1 MTEPTASNLAS
12 ATYRG
17 RFAPSP
23 TGPLHMGSLIAALAS
38 YLDARAHKG
47 VWLLRM
53 EDLDPPREP
62 EGAAE
67 IILSQL
73 EALHL
78 HWDGAVLYQ
87 SQRLEA
93 YADALSELKH
103 QQLCFPCSCTRQR
116 LKSLGG
122 VYDGHC
128 RSAAAD
134 TRAGSYAIRAAVVD
148 EDCCFDDRIQGRFC
162 QHLEK
167 EVGDFVI
174 KRKDGLFAYQ
184 LAVIVDDE
192 FQQISDIVR
201 GQDLLDS
208 TPRQIYL
215 QRRLGYQTPR
225 YAHIPVIVD
234 EHGDKLSKQSFAEAI
249 DADNGSELIYQA
261 LAYLGQSPDSG
272 LRGSDCETLL
282 KWGVENWDIQA
293 VPKLATI
300 PQSPDSIAD

>member
-1 MTEPTASNLAS
+1 MTEPTASKLSS

-38 YLDARAHKG
+38 YLDARAHG
-47 VWLLRM
+47 GIWLLRM

-62 EGAAE
+62 EGAAKT
-67 IILSQL
+67 ILSQL

-93 YADALSELKH
+93 YANALSELKQ

-116 LKSLGG
+116 LKSLNG

-128 RSAAAD
+128 KSAASTA
-134 TRAGSYAIRAAVVD
+134 TGSFAIRVAIADV
-148 EDCCFDDRIQGRFC
+148 ECCFDDRIQGRFC
-162 QHLEK
+162 QQLK
-167 EVGDFVI
+167 NEVGDFVI

-184 LAVIVDDE
+184 LAVVVDDE
-192 FQQISDIVR
+192 FQEISHIVR

-215 QRRLGYQTPR
+215 QRQLGYHTPR
-225 YAHIPVIVD
+225 YAHIPVIVN
-234 EHGDKLSKQSFAEAI
+234 EQGDKLSKQSFAEAI
-249 DADNGSELIYQA
+249 DTDNGSELIYQA
-261 LAYLGQSPDSG
+261 LAYLGQSPDSR
-272 LRGSDCETLL
+272 LLGSDCETLL

-300 PQSPDSIAD
+300 PQSPDSITD